1 MLKPGRTASADQVL
15 TYAGKG
21 LLWAVRLLALL
32 WIGLSLLMAIPRLI
46 GAGEFL
52 VYLATRGTY
61 FDIWGLLSF
70 LEVLFV
76 AIAVVGGGLALRRRK
91 ILLGALVA
99 ILAWPIGL
107 VVEAT
112 RCDYPACR
120 AMAWAALPRQAGE
133 WGVRMRPVT
142 DANEARAIASGALFE
157 AGSSD
162 DAYDPKQ
169 FDGYWIVP
177 TTNAHG
183 WPGARAVK
191 VDMRTG
197 ATRFVQCPADRM
209 LCGMER
215 PVVLQAGQVFGN
227 AEWGLAA
234 TFRAGR
240 AVCMERSEDETR
252 QVEPRGF
259 YAMVRDAEIPCD
271 IVDPSRALG
280 LAALKARTVTEA
292 RSEPCKPLSPE
303 RLEIFGGR
311 PPTLAGYR
319 SIACEEVVGD
329 AIAVS
334 VFTFASPHTKPAAP
348 STLYEA
354 WMLTDADHLAEDA
367 RLFATFLGEARLPA
381 SSR

>member
-1 MLKPGRTASADQVL
+1 MPKRGQTASADQVL
-15 TYAGKG
+15 AHAGKR

-32 WIGLSLLMAIPRLI
+32 WIGLSLLMGIPRLI

-61 FDIWGLLSF
+61 FDIWGLLSL

-76 AIAVVGGGLALRRRK
+76 AVAVIGAAVALWRRK

-99 ILAWPIGL
+99 VLAWPIGL
-107 VVEAT
+107 AVEAT

-133 WGVRMRPVT
+133 WSVRIRPVT

-162 DAYDPKQ
+162 HPYDPKQ

-177 TTNAHG
+177 TTNGHG

-191 VDMRTG
+191 IDTRTG

-215 PVVLQAGQVFGN
+215 PVISQAGQVFSN
-227 AEWGLAA
+227 AEWSLAV
-234 TFRAGR
+234 TFPAGR
-240 AVCMERSEDETR
+240 AVCTERPEDETR

-280 LAALKARTVTEA
+280 LAALKERTVTEA
-292 RSEPCKPLSPE
+292 RGEPCKPLSSE
-303 RLEIFGGR
+303 RLTALGGR
-311 PPTLAGYR
+311 PPAFAGYR
-319 SIACEEVVGD
+319 STVCEEVVGD

-334 VFTFASPHTKPAAP
+334 VFTFASPRAGPAAP
-348 STLYEA
+348 PTLYEA
-354 WMLTDADHLAEDA
+354 WMLTDEAHLTEDA
-367 RLFATFLGEARLPA
+367 RLFETFLGGARIPPP
-381 SSR
+381 SR